1 MKTILAATDFSAN
14 ANSAIQYAAAL
25 AAKTNTTLVLF
36 HAYQLPLHASNT
48 LLTPAG
54 VDELVAAN
62 KKRLEK
68 IAATIAKQ
76 FGIAVTSL
84 TRTSM
89 LTDILDEIVVEV
101 NAGLV
106 VVGMH
111 INDWGD
117 ELFGNTT
124 TSVIRSASYPVLV
137 VPENAVYQ
145 GIGKIMYAY
154 DTSCLSNRNSLM
166 LLKEVAYKFGARVEV
181 FHVNTVQQQEAT
193 VAGNSEDPKVEAALK
208 GVAHHY
214 KCVPPQS
221 VVEGIVQ
228 EIESFGAD
236 MLAVVP
242 GKTNIW
248 KRMVHQSTTK
258 ALALRV
264 QIPLLVL
271 PNDPVVTAN

>member
-1 MKTILAATDFSAN
+1 MKTILVATDFSEN

-25 AAKTNTTLVLF
+25 AAKINSRLVLF
-36 HAYQLPLHASNT
+36 HAFQLPLHASNT

-54 VDELVAAN
+54 VDELVSVN

-68 IAATIAKQ
+68 IAAKTSVQ
-76 FGIAVTSL
+76 FGIDVTSL
-84 TRTSM
+84 AKTSL
-89 LTDILDEIVVEV
+89 LTDILDEVVAEV
-101 NAGLV
+101 AAGMV
-106 VVGMH
+106 VMGMH

-124 TSVIRSASYPVLV
+124 TSVIRTAAYPVLV
-137 VPENAVYQ
+137 VPENAVYR

-154 DTSCLSNRNSLM
+154 DNSCLSGSNSLM
-166 LLKEVAYKFGARVEV
+166 LLKEVASKFGAHVEV
-181 FHVNTVQQQEAT
+181 FHVNKEQQETIA
-193 VAGNSEDPKVEAALK
+193 ADPKVETALQD
-208 GVAHHY
+208 VEHYY
-214 KCVPPQS
+214 KCVPPQA

-228 EIESFGAD
+228 EIENFGAD

-242 GKTNIW
+242 GKTNFW
-248 KRMVHQSTTK
+248 KRMVHQSTTR

-271 PNDPVVTAN
+271 PNDPVAIAN

>member
-1 MKTILAATDFSAN
+1 MKTILVATDFSAT

-25 AAKTNTTLVLF
+25 AAKTNTRLVIF
-36 HAYQLPLHASNT
+36 HAYQLPVHASNT

-62 KKRLEK
+62 KKRLDNIASYIATEYN
-68 IAATIAKQ
+68 IAAIGLSKTA
-76 FGIAVTSL
+76 L
-84 TRTSM
+84 
-89 LTDILDEIVVEV
+89 LTDILDEAAAEV

-106 VVGMH
+106 VIGMH

-124 TSVIRSASYPVLV
+124 TSVIRSAVYPVLV
-137 VPENAVYQ
+137 IPENAAYK
-145 GIGKIMYAY
+145 GIGNIMFAY
-154 DTSCLSNRNSLM
+154 DTSCLSSHNSLM
-166 LLKEVAYKFGARVEV
+166 LLKEVANKFGARVEV
-181 FHVNTVQQQEAT
+181 FHVNSVRQQEAT
-193 VAGNSEDPKVEAALK
+193 AEAMGEDPKLEEALQD
-208 GVAHHY
+208 VAHHY
-214 KCVPPQS
+214 KAVPPQD

-228 EIESFGAD
+228 EVQSFNAD

-242 GKTNIW
+242 GKTNFW
-248 KRMVHQSTTK
+248 KRMVHQSTTR

-271 PNDPVVTAN
+271 PNNPVASAN